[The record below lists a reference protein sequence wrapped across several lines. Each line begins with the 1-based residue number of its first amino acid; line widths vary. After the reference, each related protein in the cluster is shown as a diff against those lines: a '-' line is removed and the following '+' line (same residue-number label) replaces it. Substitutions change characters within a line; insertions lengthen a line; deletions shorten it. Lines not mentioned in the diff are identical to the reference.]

1 MLSYRLPADPSKHR
15 VAVWREL
22 RKGGAVALQQATWAL
37 PSRAEFRDVLTRAV
51 ALIERAGGDAMVFD
65 AAPSDEPMRTRLE
78 GMFTEAREEEWTEF
92 LSECEKFLAEIE
104 REIRSKKFTA
114 AELDEEEQ
122 SLERLQRWFR
132 ELRRRDIFLAP
143 SQEASTLRL
152 KECTEALEDFAE
164 RVFES
169 GGQP

>member
-1 MLSYRLPADPSKHR
+1 M
-15 VAVWREL
+15 
-22 RKGGAVALQQATWAL
+22 
-37 PSRAEFRDVLTRAV
+37 
-51 ALIERAGGDAMVFD
+51 IFD
-65 AAPSDEPMRTRLE
+65 AAPSDEAMRTSLE
-78 GMFTEAREEEWTEF
+78 EMFTEAREEEWTEY

-152 KECTEALEDFAE
+152 KECAEALEGFAE